1 MNFYVEVIQRQ
12 ANDLAETIGRLQDT
26 FLTDQTQPLEE
37 RWEAYQVVADYL
49 PIDPYITTDC
59 IRGALGEYVSLYD
72 DFRIQRYQTVKY
84 TEFVENLEEDLQYA
98 LEYRGPE
105 EDVMPYYKREDI
117 DKLRELV
124 LASGKQGFVMDW

>member
-26 FLTDQTQPLEE
+26 FLKDQTQPLEE
-37 RWEAYQVVADYL
+37 RWEAYKAIAQYL
-49 PIDPYITTDC
+49 TIDPYITNDC
-59 IRGALGEYVSLYD
+59 IREAFGENTSLYD
-72 DFRIQRYQTVKY
+72 DFYIEKYQTVKY
-84 TEFVENLEEDLQYA
+84 TEFVENLEENLQVA

-105 EDVMPYYKREDI
+105 DVSVDYTREEI

-124 LASGKQGFVMDW
+124 LASDKQGFVMDW